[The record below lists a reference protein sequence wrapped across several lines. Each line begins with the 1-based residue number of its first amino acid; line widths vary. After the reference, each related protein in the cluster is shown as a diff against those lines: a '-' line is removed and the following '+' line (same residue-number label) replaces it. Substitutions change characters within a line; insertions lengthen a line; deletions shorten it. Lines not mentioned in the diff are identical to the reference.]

1 MARQSPNG
9 RPLVGARLNDTV
21 AIVQN
26 GIPPPQGRYELHYP
40 PSAEA
45 MVTNPSDGGTRPDFS
60 EIRNASPDR
69 GNTMARTHDYMRR
82 MK

>member
-21 AIVQN
+21 AIVRN
-26 GIPPPQGRYELHYP
+26 GLPPPQGRYELHYP

-45 MVTNPSDGGTRPDFS
+45 MVTNPADGGTRPDFS
-60 EIRNASPDR
+60 EARNSAPDR
-69 GNTMARTHDYMRR
+69 GSTMSRTKDYWRLH
-82 MK
+82 K

>member
-9 RPLVGARLNDTV
+9 RPIVGKRLNDTV

-26 GIPPPQGRYELHYP
+26 GLPPPQGRYELHYP

-45 MVTNPSDGGTRPDFS
+45 MVTPVEQGGCRPDFGGRS
-60 EIRNASPDR
+60 NPSPDK
-69 GNTMARTHDYMRR
+69 GATVPRTRDYLRR
-82 MK
+82 LG